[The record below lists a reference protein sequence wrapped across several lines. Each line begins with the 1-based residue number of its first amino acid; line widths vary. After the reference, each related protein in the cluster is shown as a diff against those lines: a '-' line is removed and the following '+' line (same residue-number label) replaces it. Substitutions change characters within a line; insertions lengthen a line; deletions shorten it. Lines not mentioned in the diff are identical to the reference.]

1 MDTKLCESLESSPPD
16 TYVYCAH
23 TLLISIVY
31 LISTIVGDWKPY
43 NTTETLAN
51 SR

>member
-1 MDTKLCESLESSPPD
+1 MDTKLYESLESSPPD
-16 TYVYCAH
+16 TYCAY